1 MTVGAD
7 RFKHRAHGG
16 YRPREGCEPATFA
29 RVRAYIGLGGNLG
42 DPAQTFARAVGAL
55 RGIGTVG
62 RVSSLYASDPRDV
75 EDQPEFLNAA
85 LELETD
91 LAPRQLLVELKGLE
105 LSLGRDPSGM
115 RYGPRAIDLDILA
128 IEGRCLAE
136 DDLGLMVP
144 HPRLQERRFAL
155 EPLAEIDPNLKPWAG
170 CEDMRVDVTVADLL
184 PSVAGQE
191 VRRVGG
197 PEWSDRR
204 DWGS

>member
-1 MTVGAD
+1 MLT
-7 RFKHRAHGG
+7 
-16 YRPREGCEPATFA
+16 
-29 RVRAYIGLGGNLG
+29 YIGLGGNVG
-42 DPAQTFARAVGAL
+42 DPAETFARAVSAL

-62 RVSSLYASDPRDV
+62 RVSSLYASAPMDFA
-75 EDQPEFLNAA
+75 DQQEFLNAA

-105 LSLGRDPSGM
+105 LQLGRDPGGV

-136 DDLGLMVP
+136 EDLGLMVP

-184 PSVAGQE
+184 PSVAGQD

-197 PEWSDRR
+197 PEWSDHRAWPPR
-204 DWGS
+204 